1 MAGDEPGGLDAQ
13 PRKHLQKPRAA
24 DLARE
29 QAARDVVGRIL
40 AAVAAQ
46 PAGHGIHVD
55 TEAAQNLLGHCRPP
69 LSKSLERWCLPVMR
83 VGRGRAVVLNHL
95 HGQGPQELR
104 QACMKLLLES
114 VAVGHQEVKLEGS
127 SAVSE
132 RLAWNGASKSCAE
145 VLSFTQG

>member
-1 MAGDEPGGLDAQ
+1 
-13 PRKHLQKPRAA
+13 
-24 DLARE
+24 
-29 QAARDVVGRIL
+29 
-40 AAVAAQ
+40 
-46 PAGHGIHVD
+46 
-55 TEAAQNLLGHCRPP
+55 
-69 LSKSLERWCLPVMR
+69 MR

-104 QACMKLLLES
+104 QAYMKLLLES

-145 VLSFTQG
+145 VLSFTQGWRAVVVKRENWSAALRRQNIRHDHVLRVAQPVLP